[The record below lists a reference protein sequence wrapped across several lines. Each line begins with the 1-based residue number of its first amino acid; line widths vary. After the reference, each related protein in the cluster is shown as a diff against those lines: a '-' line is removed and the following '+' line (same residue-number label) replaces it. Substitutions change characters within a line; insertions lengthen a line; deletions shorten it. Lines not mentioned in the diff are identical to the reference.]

1 MFLILATIS
10 IAFILPWISSTVTE
24 ASLFGSII
32 SWLDPGQRLWDHLVS
47 RIVYFQRLGRK
58 SICYDALGCFHVR
71 GLLSHLRQVPDHPR
85 KLQTGLW
92 VCTRSNPDPLDATTQ
107 LITYEKNSLEDSIFD
122 PGLPVRIIVHG
133 YGGQFKSPNIISAKN
148 AILQADDVNVVLV
161 NWQRAAKGQYSRAV
175 SNAELVGRQVG
186 KTLIAMVT
194 MGTNPSDI
202 HVIGFSLGAQ
212 VAGFIGE
219 TLKSYGLKLGR
230 ITGLDP
236 ASFLFESWTLPAYRR
251 LDHSDAEYVE
261 VIHTDGSRIWSDGFG
276 LLSPVGHVDY
286 FPNGGVDQPGCR
298 DTYVGALAFRISNNA
313 NTSGVC
319 SHGRVWGIFL
329 EILTSKHCQ
338 FLGFSCPGLRDF
350 QRDFVHGN
358 CFRSCDEDASV
369 CGVMGQVGRARGS
382 LYLVTRPTSPYCGQQ
397 LMASVWISPMTLL
410 TRGVLQMKLHH
421 GATATDFTLNLSSLG
436 VVEGGREMSV
446 VAAAKPGSVS
456 LENTPNLTATLT
468 FTPSRWMMRIG
479 GPQHIFL
486 DRISLMDHH
495 GNSWQHC
502 GENLLLEDKIGTSSD
517 SITVQLTQSPCL

>member
-1 MFLILATIS
+1 MGNYHYQNTIS
-10 IAFILPWISSTVTE
+10 GCNDSETSTGIYVYISSFPE
-24 ASLFGSII
+24 ASLLRSIM

-47 RIVYFQRLGRK
+47 RIVYLQRLGRK

-71 GLLSHLRQVPDHPR
+71 GLLSHLRRVPDHPR

-92 VCTRSNPDPLDATTQ
+92 ICTRANPDPLNATTQ
-107 LITYEKNSLEDSIFD
+107 LITFDKNSLEDSVFD
-122 PGLPVRIIVHG
+122 PGLPVKIIVHG
-133 YGGQFKSPNIISAKN
+133 YGGQYKSPNVIAAKN
-148 AILQADDVNVVLV
+148 AILQADNANVVLV

-186 KTLIAMVT
+186 KTLVAMVT
-194 MGTNPSDI
+194 MGTNASDI

-230 ITGLDP
+230 ITD
-236 ASFLFESWTLPAYRR
+236 
-251 LDHSDAEYVE
+251 
-261 VIHTDGSRIWSDGFG
+261 
-276 LLSPVGHVDY
+276 
-286 FPNGGVDQPGCR
+286 
-298 DTYVGALAFRISNNA
+298 NNA
-313 NTSGVC
+313 NSSGVC
-319 SHGRVWGIFL
+319 SHGRSWGIFL
-329 EILTSKHCQ
+329 EMLTSKHCQ

-350 QRDFVHGN
+350 QRDFLHGN
-358 CFRSCDEDASV
+358 CFRSCDEDTSA

-397 LMASVWISPMTLL
+397 LRASVWISPMTLL

-421 GATATDFTLNLSSLG
+421 GATATDFSLNLSSLG
-436 VVEGGREMSV
+436 VIEGGREMSV

-456 LENTPNLTATLT
+456 VENNLNLTATIT
-468 FTPSRWMMRIG
+468 FTPSRGMMRIG
-479 GPQHIFL
+479 GQQHIFL

-517 SITVQLTQSPCL
+517 SITLQLTQTPCL